1 MWLKFISLIDGV
13 ISMSVIDFF
22 YELTAIPR
30 CSTNHWPFIEFIT
43 NISTQRGYE
52 TFVDDT
58 HNVLCK
64 KKNSQAKVSLQSHYD
79 IVCLS
84 ENATPPEIIENDGY
98 LHAKN
103 STLGADNGIGCA
115 MMMALMDEGF
125 DLEYLFTSDEEIG
138 LIGANGLDFELKS
151 TYMINLDSECEDEI
165 CIGCAGGVDIIGT
178 ITKKEILQNDEYELF
193 DIEISGLD
201 GGHSGVDIDKNIPN
215 ALKMIA
221 KILKES
227 NSLILDINGG
237 ERINSIPKRV
247 KAIVASNELKE
258 LQDRFIKISKIDTKP
273 QHLSVLSPK
282 ILDFLYSF
290 ANGIREYDKNIN
302 SVITSINLAIIKTD
316 YEKVTV
322 ELSARSMD
330 NEKLEL
336 IKNETAL
343 LLKNFGFDVTTCGK
357 YPAWKPEINELSDII
372 FDIYKEEFSTPTLY
386 AIHAGLECSI
396 LKNKY
401 PNIKMASIGPNIYF
415 PHSFNEKVEIA
426 SINKIFGILKKILN
440 TKISIDF

>member
-1 MWLKFISLIDGV
+1 
-13 ISMSVIDFF
+13 MSVIKFF
-22 YELTAIPR
+22 YDLTAIPR
-30 CSTNHWPFIEFIT
+30 CSNNHLPFIDFIT
-43 NISTQRGYE
+43 NFATQKGYE
-52 TFVDDT
+52 TFVDTT

-64 KKNSQAKVSLQSHYD
+64 KKDSQAKVSLQSHYD

-84 ENATPPEIIENDGY
+84 ADAVPPVIIENDGY

-138 LIGANGLDFELKS
+138 LLGANGIDFELQS

-178 ITKKEILQNDEYELF
+178 INKQEIIKNDGHELF
-193 DIEISGLD
+193 EVEVSGLD

-215 ALKMIA
+215 ALKLMA
-221 KILKES
+221 KTLKES

-237 ERINSIPKRV
+237 ERINSIPKKV
-247 KAIVASNELKE
+247 KAIVASKE
-258 LQDRFIKISKIDTKP
+258 LYTSYDRFTKISKIDTNSG
-273 QHLSVLSPK
+273 HLSVLSPK

-302 SVITSINLAIIKTD
+302 SVITSVNLAIIKTD

-343 LLKNFGFDVTTCGK
+343 LLANFGFEVTTCGK

-415 PHSFNEKVEIA
+415 PHSFNEKVEIE
-426 SINKIFGILKKILN
+426 SIHKVFDILQRVLYKIHNGIDI
-440 TKISIDF
+440 